1 MGTVAYP
8 AYGQVITR
16 FGAALENGGRSE
28 GITIRT
34 RRSAQVVS
42 PYDGEVE
49 FAGPFRSFGR
59 VIILN
64 VGNGYHI
71 VLAGMAT
78 IYAEAGQEVLAG
90 EPIGEM
96 ATDARIMPDL
106 YMEVRKQSTPQN
118 PNLWLK
124 RPNGT

>member
-1 MGTVAYP
+1 M
-8 AYGQVITR
+8 
-16 FGAALENGGRSE
+16 
-28 GITIRT
+28 
-34 RRSAQVVS
+34 
-42 PYDGEVE
+42 
-49 FAGPFRSFGR
+49 
-59 VIILN
+59 ILN